1 MANTQLPADLE
12 VFVSKEVASL
22 CDADPTVLAQY
33 IIALI
38 GNEDLDDRLK
48 SSLEEKLHEFFD
60 DQTMPFINR
69 LFSKINGQSA
79 SATTTNTTTAAATA
93 VVPSLPPTTDRF
105 NDFSDDEDD
114 GDRNFKHRRQRSESQ
129 EDGDRG
135 SKRRMNDDPSSS
147 LGSKYY
153 RTNTSS
159 NDERRPNPN
168 NIPVTGGF
176 NGHHFDNNNRA
187 RGGSGTGG
195 NMGRPG
201 VNPRMHNMN
210 RGQNRPQ
217 CRDYNEKGFCMRGDM
232 CPYDHGMDR
241 IIVDEGAGA
250 YPGPFPPGGPIPPM
264 GVRTVPPQPFY
275 GMPDAYDPE
284 RSGMMPG
291 QDMGF
296 PGGMMPNNNDMMN
309 MRGNGMRRGGR
320 GHRGN
325 ARGGYNG
332 RQHYNQHNAQNTT
345 LNVEKIP
352 VEFCQIATVNE
363 FFAKFGT
370 ITNISVQP
378 HAQKAVIQYSTRQ
391 EAENAYNSP
400 DAIFDNRFVK
410 VYWHKDET
418 PAVNANGTNTAAT
431 ATAPVEP
438 QPPMI
443 NPNEPDP
450 ELVAARA
457 AELAKEREEKQ
468 KKHQEH
474 MKSILELQKKRENQL
489 QQQIDE
495 QKRLLDQLTN
505 STGLSQLE
513 KADLLKALKTIQSD
527 INTTKT
533 AATQPPVVPTASEGS
548 EPAAGAAEGTE
559 TTEDLKKKL
568 ARLEAE
574 ASHLGI
580 QGSGFRGGRGGYYGR
595 GRGSWPRMRGGMTR
609 MSLDNRPTK
618 IVVKDIPQESN
629 ETELRQHF
637 DQFGTVTSFE
647 QKESEVVVQYG
658 QRFEAERA
666 MTAGPNYSKGTL
678 QLAWISETPEEA

>member
-1 MANTQLPADLE
+1 
-12 VFVSKEVASL
+12 
-22 CDADPTVLAQY
+22 
-33 IIALI
+33 
-38 GNEDLDDRLK
+38 
-48 SSLEEKLHEFFD
+48 
-60 DQTMPFINR
+60 
-69 LFSKINGQSA
+69 
-79 SATTTNTTTAAATA
+79 
-93 VVPSLPPTTDRF
+93 
-105 NDFSDDEDD
+105 
-114 GDRNFKHRRQRSESQ
+114 
-129 EDGDRG
+129 
-135 SKRRMNDDPSSS
+135 
-147 LGSKYY
+147 
-153 RTNTSS
+153 
-159 NDERRPNPN
+159 
-168 NIPVTGGF
+168 
-176 NGHHFDNNNRA
+176 
-187 RGGSGTGG
+187 
-195 NMGRPG
+195 
-201 VNPRMHNMN
+201 
-210 RGQNRPQ
+210 
-217 CRDYNEKGFCMRGDM
+217 MRGDM

-296 PGGMMPNNNDMMN
+296 PGGMMPNEMMQ
-309 MRGNGMRRGGR
+309 MRGNGMRRGTGGR
-320 GHRGN
+320 GHRGHGN
-325 ARGGYNG
+325 TRGGY
-332 RQHYNQHNAQNTT
+332 HNQRHHHQYHPQNTT

-352 VEFCQIATVNE
+352 AEFCQIATVND

-418 PAVNANGTNTAAT
+418 PANNGTPAAGATAA
-431 ATAPVEP
+431 AAPAEP
-438 QPPMI
+438 QPPML

-474 MKSILELQKKRENQL
+474 MKSILEIQKKRENQL

-495 QKRLLDQLTN
+495 QKRLLNQLTN
-505 STGLSQLE
+505 STGLTQAE
-513 KADLLKALKTIQSD
+513 KADLLKALKTVQND

-533 AATQPPVVPTASEGS
+533 AAAQPAVTPAVTPANTSEVS
-548 EPAAGAAEGTE
+548 EPAAVTEGTE

-618 IVVKDIPQESN
+618 IVVKDIPQDSN

-637 DQFGTVTSFE
+637 DVSCD
-647 QKESEVVVQYG
+647 Y
-658 QRFEAERA
+658 
-666 MTAGPNYSKGTL
+666 L
-678 QLAWISETPEEA
+678 